1 MRSSGRCANSCRSAA
16 AVLALLTAP
25 AVVSAVSAAPVLT
38 EQAGHSLSVDA
49 VAVDADGGL
58 ALTGGRDGRAILW
71 DASSGGVLRAFPAD
85 RLGVVAVDLSA
96 DGRRALT
103 AGAGVAVLWDAETGR
118 ELRRFGRPGEFVAAA
133 SFWPDARRVLVAGP
147 DGSARVYDAATGK
160 LSRAYQTAFGKLAAA
175 AGSRDG
181 RRLAL
186 SDGSAAV
193 LLVDAKTGATTMLS
207 ADEPVARLAFSPDG
221 SRLAASGEKAV
232 RAWTTADG
240 RLAAS
245 FEAPAARGLAFSR
258 DGRAILTC
266 GGSAA
271 ARAWELD
278 GAPLRSYIGH
288 LDAVRALALS
298 ADGATLITGSDD
310 HSARLWD
317 AASGAEKARL
327 SGVPVPILQAL
338 VSADGR
344 RLVTIDA
351 QAARLWS
358 LEDGTAL
365 QITTGDFSG
374 SSSFSLSDDGRL
386 LASVRQDKAADLKN
400 LVSGQDFGTF
410 QWSLLRADLVALD
423 PAGRY
428 LATAHE
434 DRIQL
439 WDTAALVEKPG
450 APPAKAAV
458 NGLWTALGGRR
469 LLYLDVYG
477 ALRLWD
483 VDGARERAQWLP
495 RAASPP
501 DAVVAPGGAWA
512 ATAEPADGR
521 SVVSVRSLGDAKL
534 AAGWEAE
541 RDAVPYALSRDGKT
555 LLMRRG
561 AELSRFD
568 ASAGRPLG
576 AWSAPAGVE
585 LSWPAGVEPGLRW
598 LAAARGGD
606 VVFLSVADGKEL
618 ARLSQSEKGWVARAP
633 DGRYDASAGALRWT
647 SGLRG
652 QPLSARADPLRMPG
666 LLARVLSAAKTGRP

>member
-1 MRSSGRCANSCRSAA
+1 MPSSGRCANSCRSAA
-16 AVLALLTAP
+16 AALALL
-25 AVVSAVSAAPVLT
+25 AVPSALRAAPVLT
-38 EQAGHSLSVDA
+38 EQLGHALSVDA

-71 DASSGGVLRAFPAD
+71 EASTGAVLRSFPAD

-103 AGAGVAVLWDAETGR
+103 AGAGVAVLWDARTGS
-118 ELRRFGRPGEFVAAA
+118 ELRRFGRPGEFVSAA

-147 DGSARVYDAATGK
+147 DGSARVYDASTAK
-160 LSRAYQTAFGKLAAA
+160 LARAYQTAFGRLAAA

-193 LLVDAKTGATTMLS
+193 LLVDARTGGTTMLS
-207 ADEPVARLAFSPDG
+207 SDEPVARLAFSPDG
-221 SRLAASGEKAV
+221 SRLAASGEKGV
-232 RAWTTADG
+232 RVWTTADG

-245 FEAPAARGLAFSR
+245 FQAPGDRGLAFSR
-258 DGRAILTC
+258 DSRALLTC

-271 ARAWELD
+271 ARAWTLD

-327 SGVPVPILQAL
+327 SGVPVPVLQAL

-344 RLVTIDA
+344 RLVTLDA
-351 QAARLWS
+351 QAARLWD
-358 LEDGTAL
+358 LEDGAAL
-365 QITTGDFSG
+365 QVTTGDFSG

-400 LVSGQDFGTF
+400 LASGQDFGTF

-439 WDTAALVEKPG
+439 WDTAALVEKAG
-450 APPAKAAV
+450 APPATAAV

-483 VDGARERAQWLP
+483 VESARERAQWLP

-534 AAGWEAE
+534 AAGWEME
-541 RDAVPYALSRDGKT
+541 RGAVPYALSRDGKT
-555 LLMRRG
+555 LLARRG
-561 AELSRFD
+561 RELSRWD
-568 ASAGRPLG
+568 AAAGKPLG
-576 AWSAPAGVE
+576 SWMAPAGVE

-598 LAAARGGD
+598 LAASRGGD
-606 VVFLSVADGKEL
+606 VVFLSVADGREL
-618 ARLSQSEKGWVARAP
+618 ARLSLSEKGWLARAP
-633 DGRYDASAGALRWT
+633 DGRYDASAGAARWT
-647 SGLRG
+647 DGRRSE
-652 QPLSARADPLRMPG
+652 PLGSRPDPRRVPG
-666 LLARVLSAAKTGRP
+666 LLGALLSGRR